1 LALSPYNPHPP
12 TRFEMTR
19 NSFSKSFPLLFAA
32 ACSASA
38 LNPLSAQADSAP
50 MPSAPLQKL
59 LSLQWTTQAGMDY
72 ILNAVPPPPA
82 PGSDEEKADFQAV
95 LKAQAARRAGDT
107 NEIQAG
113 LKIGLL
119 TTVLSPD
126 FIPRNYPLT
135 FAFLGQVQEETRL
148 LNDKVKARYQRHRPY
163 QDHPEIKN
171 LFAADSFGYPSE
183 FAADSRMLVL
193 VLSELFPFKAGDLLH
208 RDLVLAPNDVQ
219 AGVAYPSDIIA
230 GRALAHAFLFVI
242 QDNPDFKHDLARA
255 QAEIAEKTSGAV
267 PGK

>member
-163 QDHPEIKN
+163 QDHP
-171 LFAADSFGYPSE
+171 
-183 FAADSRMLVL
+183 ADSRMLVL

>member
-1 LALSPYNPHPP
+1 
-12 TRFEMTR
+12 MTKT
-19 NSFSKSFPLLFAA
+19 SFSKSFPLLFAA
-32 ACSASA
+32 ACSASG
-38 LNPLSAQADSAP
+38 LNPVSAEADSAP
-50 MPSAPLQKL
+50 MPSTPLQKL
-59 LSLQWTTQAGMDY
+59 LSLKWMTQAGIDY

-95 LKAQAARRAGDT
+95 LKAQAAHRASDT
-107 NEIQAG
+107 NEIQARRP

-119 TTVLSPD
+119 TNVLGPD
-126 FIPRNYPLT
+126 FTPRNYPLT
-135 FAFLGQVQEETRL
+135 FALLGQVQEETRL
-148 LNDKVKARYQRHRPY
+148 LNDKVQARYQRHRPY

-193 VLSELFPFKAGDLLH
+193 VLSELFPFKAGDLLN
-208 RDLVLAPNDVQ
+208 RDLVLAPSD
-219 AGVAYPSDIIA
+219 VAYPSDITA

-242 QDNPDFKHDLARA
+242 QDNPDFKRDLARA
-255 QAEIAEKTSGAV
+255 QAEIAEKTSGAT

>member
-1 LALSPYNPHPP
+1 
-12 TRFEMTR
+12 MTQ

-59 LSLQWTTQAGMDY
+59 LSLKGMTPAGIDY

-95 LKAQAARRAGDT
+95 LKAQAARRAFRI
-107 NEIQAG
+107 E
-113 LKIGLL
+113 LL
-119 TTVLSPD
+119 TNVLGPD
-126 FIPRNYPLT
+126 FTLRNYPLT
-135 FAFLGQVQEETRL
+135 FALLGQVQEETRL

-208 RDLVLAPNDVQ
+208 RDLVLAPNDVP
-219 AGVAYPSDIIA
+219 AGVAYPSNIIA

-255 QAEIAEKTSGAV
+255 QAEIAEKTSGEA